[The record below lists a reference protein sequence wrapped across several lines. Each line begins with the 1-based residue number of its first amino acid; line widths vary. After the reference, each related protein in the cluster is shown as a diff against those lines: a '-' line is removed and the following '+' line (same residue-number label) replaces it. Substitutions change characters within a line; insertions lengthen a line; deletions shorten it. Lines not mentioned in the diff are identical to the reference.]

1 MGHLLQLLHLASS
14 ISAGKLCWPC
24 SFHRAHFGES
34 NSCRPSILD
43 CAWLQVWP
51 LRLKS
56 RHREVVAESND
67 PLWGTQR
74 DCVAGIRVG
83 FGGPSGGT
91 LYGANLRALC

>member
-34 NSCRPSILD
+34 NSCWPSILD

-67 PLWGTQR
+67 PPWGTQR